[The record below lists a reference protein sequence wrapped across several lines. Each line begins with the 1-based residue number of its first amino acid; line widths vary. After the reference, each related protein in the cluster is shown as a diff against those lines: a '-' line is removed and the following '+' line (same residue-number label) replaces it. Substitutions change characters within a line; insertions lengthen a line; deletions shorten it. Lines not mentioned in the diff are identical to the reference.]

1 MNIYLICTGNTCRSP
16 MAEAI
21 LRSKGIANV
30 SVRSAGIHAQN
41 GWPISSNAKML
52 IEEVDMPYTAVS
64 RAVSSKDLKWADVVL
79 TMTEGH
85 KAALIHSHPEAYHKT
100 FTLRGFVTPESTGDV
115 HDPYG
120 GDIETY
126 RQAFDELSEII
137 DELEKKLME
146 E

>member
-30 SVRSAGIHAQN
+30 AVRSAGIHAQN

-52 IEEVDMPYTAVS
+52 IEELDMPYTAVS
-64 RAVSSKDLKWADVVL
+64 RAVSSEDLKWADIVL

-85 KAALIHSHPEAYHKT
+85 KAALIHAHPEADYKT
-100 FTLRGFVTPESTGDV
+100 FTLKGFVTPEIAGDV

-126 RQAFDELSEII
+126 RQSFEELSEII
-137 DELEKKLME
+137 DVLEQKLME